1 MSSGPSTERGTE
13 PTEPPQA
20 QAPAATEPS
29 PVPPVEQPPAE
40 AAADDATSESAP
52 GDKKRKRGLSFLQEL
67 PILLLV
73 AFLLA
78 LLIKT
83 FLIQAFYIPS
93 ASMDP
98 TLKVGDRVLVNKL
111 VYHFHGPRR
120 GDIIVFQDPHPGP
133 QPHRNPFQ
141 AFFHWIGEGMGV
153 QTSPDKDFIKRVIG
167 LPGDK
172 VRMDDKGVVFV
183 NGVALTEPYL
193 NSNTDTR
200 PFPASGRQDDTVT
213 VPKDMLFVMG
223 DNRADS
229 NDSRYG
235 LGFIP
240 LDRVVGRAF
249 VIIWPPSRLRWLS
262 GIHYPGL

>member
-1 MSSGPSTERGTE
+1 VSSGPSTERGTE
-13 PTEPPQA
+13 PTEPA
-20 QAPAATEPS
+20 QAPTGPLTEA
-29 PVPPVEQPPAE
+29 PPTP
-40 AAADDATSESAP
+40 AADGSGSEGKPSE
-52 GDKKRKRGLSFLQEL
+52 KKRKRGLSFLQEL

-120 GDIIVFQDPHPGP
+120 GDIIVFQDPHPGI

-167 LPGDK
+167 LPGDTVK
-172 VRMDDKGVVFV
+172 MDDHGVVFV
-183 NGVALTEPYL
+183 NGVALKEPYL
-193 NSNTDTR
+193 NTDTDTR
-200 PFPASGRQDDTVT
+200 PFAQVT
-213 VPKDMLFVMG
+213 VPNDMLFVMG

-240 LDRVVGRAF
+240 LNRVVGRAF